1 LTNENENAKGWTRI
15 LSWIGMLGHSGI
27 GRKVDWEEDLE
38 VESTGCLN
46 NVYGFE
52 AAGHGHTRAAL
63 IHGSLARSAYL
74 SI

>member
-1 LTNENENAKGWTRI
+1 
-15 LSWIGMLGHSGI
+15 MLGHSGI